1 VEVSGLPVVRLLP
14 GLVEVAGRPF
24 PLPSSLAIL
33 PDTVTGLTVTQAITF
48 RLKLADSEEVGSTSV
63 LPRPRQGP
71 PRALPPPRPRLRPGE
86 AALLKCRC
94 GHEVAS
100 QQVSRVLPLPSTG
113 WQAGAD
119 GWYCCSKP
127 KTPQPPSLLP
137 RPEDVLYSPH
147 SLLLRTSS
155 LLSPPSTNSQ
165 LLCSSCEAVLGRV
178 EGEVVHLWAHT
189 ITVAREEGEVGVL
202 EGVESARDVFV
213 VMVNTAVAESVELMP
228 RVAVRA
234 GAAKGA
240 AAALLLWVVDRGLAL
255 VRGQVDRPAARATVL
270 KVLFKEVEA
279 VEESVVVLE
288 MPAEVMAAGLEV
300 LEESTRSFPE
310 SMRRV
315 QGHTVGHLP
324 SLAPGND

>member
-1 VEVSGLPVVRLLP
+1 M
-14 GLVEVAGRPF
+14 
-24 PLPSSLAIL
+24 
-33 PDTVTGLTVTQAITF
+33 
-48 RLKLADSEEVGSTSV
+48 
-63 LPRPRQGP
+63 
-71 PRALPPPRPRLRPGE
+71 
-86 AALLKCRC
+86 
-94 GHEVAS
+94 
-100 QQVSRVLPLPSTG
+100 
-113 WQAGAD
+113 
-119 GWYCCSKP
+119 
-127 KTPQPPSLLP
+127 
-137 RPEDVLYSPH
+137 
-147 SLLLRTSS
+147 
-155 LLSPPSTNSQ
+155 
-165 LLCSSCEAVLGRV
+165 
-178 EGEVVHLWAHT
+178 HLWAHT

-288 MPAEVMAAGLEV
+288 MPAEVLAAGLEV
-300 LEESTRSFPE
+300 LEESTKAFPE
-310 SMRRV
+310 SMSRV